1 MCALEKDHEM
11 KISAHDTE
19 TISDRWNALEN
30 IETTSDVSTSR
41 VITPSF
47 ESQYYV
53 KIKIFSD
60 LISCLK

>member
-1 MCALEKDHEM
+1 MCALEKNNHEM
-11 KISAHDTE
+11 KVSAHDTE
-19 TISDRWNALEN
+19 TISDQWNTLEN

-53 KIKIFSD
+53 RLKIFTV
-60 LISCLK
+60 I